1 MTEANATVRYEV
13 RWKGATLDVHDDLER
28 ARSQVE
34 TFRAMWHPVNA
45 ERASEYA
52 VVEVTVTEREV

>member
-1 MTEANATVRYEV
+1 MTEANAIVRYEV
-13 RWKGATLDVHDDLER
+13 RWQGATLDVHDDLGA

-34 TFRAMWHPVNA
+34 AFRAMWHSVNA

-52 VVEVTVTEREV
+52 VIEVTVTEREV